1 MIRFL
6 DSVLYNPYF
15 IPPNP
20 PLEGGKRKEKKSRL
34 GGEKRNPTPIT
45 KARKDG
51 DDQVLRFG
59 FIQSLLYPP

>member
-6 DSVLYNPYF
+6 DSVLYNSYF

-34 GGEKRNPTPIT
+34 GRDVPWNVSTRNPTPI
-45 KARKDG
+45 
-51 DDQVLRFG
+51 
-59 FIQSLLYPP
+59 LLYPP

>member
-1 MIRFL
+1 MERL
-6 DSVLYNPYF
+6 HAQ
-15 IPPNP
+15 PNTNLTLS
-20 PLEGGKRKEKKSRL
+20 PLTPLWKGGKKSRL